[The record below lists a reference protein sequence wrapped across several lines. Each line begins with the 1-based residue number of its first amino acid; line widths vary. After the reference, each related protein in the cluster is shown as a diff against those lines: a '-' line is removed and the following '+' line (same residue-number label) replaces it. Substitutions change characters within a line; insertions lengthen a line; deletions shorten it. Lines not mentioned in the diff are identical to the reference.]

1 MQYSSHGACRLLSSG
16 SVIGRCHNSTK
27 GPTVERSK
35 IVSKV
40 PATITRVLV
49 ATVWLTVILSGL
61 AHTKETELV
70 SVGIR
75 GGINSETIGIPPT
88 EKEDFEQY
96 DVFAVIGT
104 PWMWDFPSSGWDIR
118 FRINVAAGTLR
129 AAGDSGFIGELG
141 PGFAFTKSSWRLT
154 FDIGG
159 GAAYLSQEKY
169 GRQDIGGP
177 VQIIGHGG
185 LTYHLPWNVSAGY
198 RFHHMS
204 DAAIYGSNN
213 RGVDLHMLEL
223 SYRF

>member
-1 MQYSSHGACRLLSSG
+1 MQYSSQEACGLLSSG
-16 SVIGRCHNSTK
+16 GVIGRCHNSTK

-35 IVSKV
+35 IVSKF
-40 PATITRVLV
+40 PITILGILGI
-49 ATVWLTVILSGL
+49 TVWLTVIFSGL
-61 AHTKETELV
+61 AHTKETELL

-75 GGINSETIGIPPT
+75 GGANSETIGIPPT

-96 DVFAVIGT
+96 DVFAVVGT
-104 PWMWDFPSSGWDIR
+104 PWSWDFSSGWDIR
-118 FRINVAAGTLR
+118 FRLNLAAGTLR
-129 AAGDSGFIGELG
+129 AAGDSGFIGELS
-141 PGFAFTKSSWRLT
+141 PGIAFSKASWRLT

-185 LTYHLPWNVSAGY
+185 LTYHLPWNVSVGY

-213 RGVDLHMLEL
+213 RGVDLHMIEL

>member
-1 MQYSSHGACRLLSSG
+1 M
-16 SVIGRCHNSTK
+16 
-27 GPTVERSK
+27 SK
-35 IVSKV
+35 FPI
-40 PATITRVLV
+40 TILGILGI
-49 ATVWLTVILSGL
+49 TVWLTVIFSGL
-61 AHTKETELV
+61 AHTKETELL

-75 GGINSETIGIPPT
+75 GGANSETIGIPPT

-96 DVFAVIGT
+96 DVFAVVGT
-104 PWMWDFPSSGWDIR
+104 PWSWDFSSGWDIR
-118 FRINVAAGTLR
+118 FRLNLAAGTLR
-129 AAGDSGFIGELG
+129 AAGDSGFIGELS
-141 PGFAFTKSSWRLT
+141 PGIAFSKASWRLT

-185 LTYHLPWNVSAGY
+185 LTYHLPWNVSVGY

-213 RGVDLHMLEL
+213 RGVDLHMIEL